1 MEVKQKYRLGDWE
14 KPYQNAIDSFNTVT
28 KFQTPLEKLNA
39 FLSWVSLMKTD
50 VVDYWKNK
58 EEIGTMDDELPI
70 IVFIVSRSTVPN
82 LFAEVRYL

>member
-1 MEVKQKYRLGDWE
+1 
-14 KPYQNAIDSFNTVT
+14 
-28 KFQTPLEKLNA
+28 
-39 FLSWVSLMKTD
+39 MKTD